1 MKSAEIRPLR
11 ENDATVVQLW
21 LSDYLGEH
29 RAWWAAAYGREPE
42 SSLEELV
49 RRDWDDLCEAS
60 GSVSSFVR
68 AAGVSSPVGI
78 VSARKQPD
86 RFMGFE
92 VGILSWIYVDPLA
105 RGRGVADALMEAAG
119 VWMSGQGVEGRQVYV
134 TIGNEAAVRLYQ
146 RHGYKAAD
154 YRMLAR

>member
-1 MKSAEIRPLR
+1 
-11 ENDATVVQLW
+11 
-21 LSDYLGEH
+21 
-29 RAWWAAAYGREPE
+29 
-42 SSLEELV
+42 
-49 RRDWDDLCEAS
+49 
-60 GSVSSFVR
+60 VSSFVR
-68 AAGVSSPVGI
+68 VAGTSSPLGI

-105 RGRGVADALMEAAG
+105 RGRGIADALMEATGA
-119 VWMSGQGVEGRQVYV
+119 WMNEQGVEGRQVYV
-134 TIGNEAAVRLYQ
+134 TIGNEAAVSLYR